1 MTVTQKSKQEKNFSP
16 LDMWVGH
23 GAISQPG
30 GLHLFD
36 LLHGNRRNLI
46 HSLSLE
52 STDFI
57 VDAKQEAYSQVI
69 IRKHKFH
76 IHFISQF
83 SNQLHLF
90 VSVSVL
96 CLDMTRQMA
105 GILKKV
111 SPLPRLYL
119 KECCRKQVY
128 VKGSLK
134 VQWLVS
140 QKKDFTQPQRLRIFT
155 WLYSEVEK
163 ILLPTTAQLLSKSH
177 QSQILDPL
185 PIQ

>member
-140 QKKDFTQPQRLRIFT
+140 QKKDFTQPQRLRIF
-155 WLYSEVEK
+155 
-163 ILLPTTAQLLSKSH
+163 
-177 QSQILDPL
+177 
-185 PIQ
+185 